1 MTYSSLTAGDDGNLA
16 AKPFN
21 VNENEI
27 TFIPFRVPSGI
38 DETPTICAI
47 AILCT
52 IPHRKHVAIDSPCEA
67 VQRAY
72 HTQTIRLLQHI
83 VRTMELDEKE
93 EMDWDNCILTCEQL
107 DTRHAGDSATVVLH
121 AISRLMARMEMSAII
136 LDEKQIKVIQQGQ
149 FEESA
154 ASRTLSWH

>member
-1 MTYSSLTAGDDGNLA
+1 MSFEVLDDLFQSDTGVDDDLYEV
-16 AKPFN
+16 PFT
-21 VNENEI
+21 VNDNEI
-27 TFIPFRVPSGI
+27 TLVPFGVPSGNE
-38 DETPTICAI
+38 ETQAIWAI

-52 IPHRKHVAIDSPCEA
+52 VPLRKHVAIDYPCEA

-93 EMDWDNCILTCEQL
+93 EMDWDNCILTYEQL
-107 DTRHAGDSATVVLH
+107 DARHAGDSATVVLH

-136 LDEKQIKVIQQGQ
+136 LDEKQIKIMQ
-149 FEESA
+149 
-154 ASRTLSWH
+154 